1 MHLTRRTKSQG
12 QVTFCASSA
21 ATGGA
26 LLEGSN
32 IDSDKRKAFENATK
46 SEAAA
51 AAVATIILVFFKVFQ
66 PLSLFGL
73 EMGALL
79 MNFLAGGSSSGRN
92 RTPAPLAAACTS

>member
-1 MHLTRRTKSQG
+1 MIRTK
-12 QVTFCASSA
+12 
-21 ATGGA
+21 
-26 LLEGSN
+26 E
-32 IDSDKRKAFENATK
+32 KAFENATK

-79 MNFLAGGSSSGRN
+79 MNFLAGGSGSSGRN